1 VQQHIEWNP
10 ATQLWETEQADLFS
24 GQQEPFSETWPTS
37 GMTRNGQLLPLPT
50 SAPPTGGS
58 GSLSLLPTPNRVD
71 DGEPQTPAA
80 RKARGY
86 GPDLKDIPHLLP
98 TPAAG
103 NFNDGEDA
111 QQWLARQAAV
121 KERLNNGNGMGMPL
135 SVAVQLLPTPVAMD
149 SVGAR
154 NATSSRQPGSKH
166 HAGTTLT
173 DVLWQM
179 AGITDAPQ

>member
-1 VQQHIEWNP
+1 MQQRIEWNP

-24 GQQEPFSETWPTS
+24 ELQEPFSETWPTS

-50 SAPPTGGS
+50 SAPPT
-58 GSLSLLPTPNRVD
+58 
-71 DGEPQTPAA
+71 AA
-80 RKARGY
+80 NESSS
-86 GPDLKDIPHLLP
+86 LLP

>member
-1 VQQHIEWNP
+1 VQQRIEWNP

-50 SAPPTGGS
+50 SAPPT
-58 GSLSLLPTPNRVD
+58 
-71 DGEPQTPAA
+71 AA
-80 RKARGY
+80 NESSS
-86 GPDLKDIPHLLP
+86 LLP

-149 SVGAR
+149 SVGDR

>member
-1 VQQHIEWNP
+1 VQQRIEWNP

-50 SAPPTGGS
+50 SAPPTAGS
-58 GSLSLLPTPNRVD
+58 ESLSLLPTPNRVD

-86 GPDLKDIPHLLP
+86 GPDLKNSPH
-98 TPAAG
+98 
-103 NFNDGEDA
+103 
-111 QQWLARQAAV
+111 
-121 KERLNNGNGMGMPL
+121 
-135 SVAVQLLPTPVAMD
+135 LLPTPVAMD